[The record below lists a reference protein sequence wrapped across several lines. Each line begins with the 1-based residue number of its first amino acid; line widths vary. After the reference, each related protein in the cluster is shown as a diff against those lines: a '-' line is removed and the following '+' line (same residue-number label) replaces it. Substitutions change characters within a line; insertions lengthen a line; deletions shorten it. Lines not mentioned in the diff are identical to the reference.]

1 MKTFLERY
9 HLTPNH
15 LLWGS
20 VVILALI
27 AFSSMIF
34 SPPAPA
40 ETNQETQSEEVSE
53 TLEGRV
59 IEVISKDQ
67 RTVGGQEQPVQ
78 RVRVEITKGSHKG
91 QTVEIEHGSMTLMT
105 ESRRVNVGDR
115 VLVEHSRGPAG
126 EYFYIS
132 DFIRLPA
139 LLALSLVFAIAT
151 VIVGRQVGLRS
162 LISMGLSVLVIALF
176 ILPRLSNGQSP
187 PLVCTIGSL
196 LLITPSLYLIYGWN
210 YKTHSALLGLAIG
223 LLLTNLLAMLF
234 VRWGHLTGF
243 SSDDAAFLVV
253 SAQTRIDMRGLALGG
268 IIIGTVGVL
277 DDVTVGQASTTFE
290 LKEANPA
297 LNWRQLFRHGMAVG
311 RDHIA
316 SMVNT
321 LMLAYFGASLP
332 LFLLL
337 TASNAPLVQALNRE
351 FLAQEIIR
359 TLVGSL
365 GLILAVPTTSLIA
378 SLVAQKH
385 GASNVGRRTVA

>member
-1 MKTFLERY
+1 MKTLLQRY

-34 SPPAPA
+34 NPPAPA
-40 ETNQETQSEEVSE
+40 KTNKETPPEEVSE

-78 RVRVEITKGSHKG
+78 RVQVEITKGSHKG

-105 ESRRVNVGDR
+105 ESRLVSVGDR

-126 EYFYIS
+126 EHFYIS

-151 VIVGRQVGLRS
+151 IIVGRQVGLRS
-162 LISMGLSVLVIALF
+162 LISMGLSVLIIALF
-176 ILPRLSNGQSP
+176 ILPRLSNGQNP
-187 PLVCTIGSL
+187 MLVCTAGSL

-290 LKEANPA
+290 LKKANPA
-297 LNWRQLFRHGMAVG
+297 LDWRQLFRHGMAVG

-321 LMLAYFGASLP
+321 LMLAYFGAALP

-337 TASNAPLVQALNRE
+337 TASNASLVQALNRE

-365 GLILAVPTTSLIA
+365 GLILAVPITSLVA

-385 GASNVGRRTVA
+385 GASDVGRRTVA